1 VSDEHEPQNRP
12 PSVTAPL
19 LAALRQGAKE
29 LAAILPA
36 FPESVRIV
44 EEPGTMGNPTPQMVT
59 EQISAGQDI
68 DNMLDTYAA
77 RSQHGREQS
86 QERGMDR

>member
-1 VSDEHEPQNRP
+1 MSEEHEPQNRP

-36 FPESVRIV
+36 FPESVRVV

-59 EQISAGQDI
+59 EQISAEQDI

-77 RSQHGREQS
+77 RAHSGREQS
-86 QERGMDR
+86 QEKEMDR